1 MTANKYNLHGGL
13 KVDGSEKPRKI
24 RGDFLFLLLQ
34 IVFIKTT
41 AVSFAFILLPPIIW
55 ICG

>member
-1 MTANKYNLHGGL
+1 MIANKYKLHGGL